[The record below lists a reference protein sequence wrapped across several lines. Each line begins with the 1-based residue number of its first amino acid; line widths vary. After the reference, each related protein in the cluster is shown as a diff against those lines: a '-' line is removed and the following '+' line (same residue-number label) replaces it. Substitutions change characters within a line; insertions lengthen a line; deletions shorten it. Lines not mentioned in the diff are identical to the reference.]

1 MRILFFSLVTQFLFI
16 FIIKCYIVHI
26 KKIISGLSALVLGTY
41 ENQFGK
47 EETLIGSD
55 R

>member
-1 MRILFFSLVTQFLFI
+1 MFHKMINLLESIRISQG
-16 FIIKCYIVHI
+16 
-26 KKIISGLSALVLGTY
+26 KKLSALVLGIY
-41 ENQFGK
+41 ENRFGK

>member
-1 MRILFFSLVTQFLFI
+1 MFHKMTNLLESIRISQG
-16 FIIKCYIVHI
+16 
-26 KKIISGLSALVLGTY
+26 KKLSALVLGTY
-41 ENQFGK
+41 ENRFGK

>member
-1 MRILFFSLVTQFLFI
+1 MIHKLINLLEWIRISQGT
-16 FIIKCYIVHI
+16 K
-26 KKIISGLSALVLGTY
+26 LSALVLGTY

-47 EETLIGSD
+47 EETLIGID